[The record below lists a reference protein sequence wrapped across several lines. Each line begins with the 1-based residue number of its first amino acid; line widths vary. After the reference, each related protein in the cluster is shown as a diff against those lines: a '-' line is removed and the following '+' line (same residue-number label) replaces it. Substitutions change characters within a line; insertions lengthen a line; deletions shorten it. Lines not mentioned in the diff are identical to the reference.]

1 MMPDDYSADIE
12 TKGVVTVGGTVE
24 GSVEAA
30 GDRDWFAV
38 EFEAGRTYTIDL
50 RGSPTG
56 DGTLSD
62 PYLHGIY
69 DENGNPIDGT
79 LNDNGGTGNN
89 SRVTFTASD
98 AGTYYIVAGSIS
110 SHQGT
115 YQLEVR
121 DTTPPPDDFG
131 ATAAT
136 AGAIEVGGSVTGEIG
151 APRDFDWFALDAVAG
166 HTYVI
171 DLEGSE
177 TDAGTLANPQLRGLF
192 GAGSGRLP
200 GTTYDLD
207 GGEGLNSRMTWT
219 ASETGTVYVA
229 VRGHKDDTGT
239 YTLSVTD
246 TTPQDDFGD
255 TAATAGAIE
264 VGGSVTGEIG
274 APRDFDWF
282 ALDAVAGRTYVIDL
296 EGSETDAGTLADP
309 QVRGLFNAGG
319 RRLPGTTNDRDGGE
333 GLNSRM
339 TWTAGET
346 GTVYVAARGH
356 KDDTGTY
363 TLSVTDITP
372 QAQEQEQEAANGSPV
387 FGEAS
392 YAFELAENANGALFG
407 IALGEV
413 RATDP
418 DGDAVTYSIVSGAA
432 GRFAIDPETGAL
444 SYVGTGEDSES
455 GVPSYELTVRASD
468 GAAHSQVTVTV
479 TVTDVEEE
487 DLVASGQDGAN
498 RAPQFA
504 STSYAFTLDENVA
517 GVPLPV
523 SLGLVGATDADGDAV
538 TYSIVSGDAVRFA
551 IDAATGALSYA
562 GTGEDYES
570 GTRSYDLTVRASD
583 GAAHSDAA
591 VTVFVGDVDEDEDEF
606 AFSGQD
612 GANRAPQFAS
622 PSYAFTL
629 DENVAGVPLPV
640 SLGLVGATDADGDA
654 VTYSIVSGD
663 AVRFVIDAATGALS
677 YAGTGEDYESGTTS
691 YDLTVRASDGAAHS
705 DVTVTVFVGDVEEDE
720 DEFAFSG
727 QDGANRAPQFASPS
741 YAFAL
746 DENVAGVPVPVSLG
760 LVGATDA
767 DGDAVT
773 YSIVSGDAV
782 RFAIDAATGA
792 LSYAGTG
799 EDYESGTTSY
809 DLTVRASDGA
819 AHSDAAVTVFVG
831 DVEED
836 EEDLVSLG
844 QNASVSE
851 PGGRDLP
858 ANTTT
863 TGAVAVGGSATGRI
877 NYADDRDWFAVTL
890 EAGRTYLFD
899 MKGEETGHGTLYDPN
914 LYGVHDANGKLMPGT
929 PAKEYDWQHDSQ
941 VAFTPEVDG
950 TYYVVAGARHV
961 QVGVHYIGTYALSVT
976 DITNRAPDDFSAT
989 TSTSG
994 AVTVGGS
1001 AQGEIDHFGDSD
1013 WFAVT
1018 LVAGKTYRI
1027 DLKGTPTGSGTLRDP
1042 YLLGIRDTDGN
1053 LIAGTRNDD
1062 GGADNNSR
1070 VFFMVEED
1078 GVYYV
1083 MAGSN
1088 GHREGT
1094 YTLTVTETPDDYAA
1108 GTAASGT
1115 VAVGGSSTG
1124 EIDYRGDSD
1133 WFAVTLVAGKTYR
1146 IDLEGSPTDA
1156 GTLSDPHLRG
1166 IHDANGNL
1174 ISGTANDNA
1183 GADRNSRVF
1192 FVAAADGT
1200 HYVAV
1205 GASGDKE
1212 GTYTL
1217 SVTEIVDDY
1226 TAGKDTSGTVTVG
1239 MSTTGEIQ
1247 TPDDRDW
1254 FAVTLEANKTYR
1266 IDLEGRDTGGG
1277 TLTNPRLYGIHDA
1290 DGDLISGTANGNGG
1304 AGSNSRVD
1312 FVATEAATYYVATGS
1327 DGDLT
1332 GTYTLSVTD
1341 ITDGLPDD
1349 HTAGTDTSGTVT
1361 VGASAT
1367 GRIDYEDDRDW
1378 FKVTLVAGKTYRI
1391 DLEGSPTGDGTLSDP
1406 YLHGIHDANGDLV
1419 AGTTNN
1425 DGGVGSN
1432 SIVFLTATADA
1443 DHYVAAGAHGDK
1455 EGTYT
1460 LSVTE
1465 VADDYTAGT
1474 DTTGTVVVGGSATGT
1489 IEPPDD
1495 RDWFAVTLQ
1504 AGKTYR
1510 IDLKGSLTGDGTLSD
1525 PYLRGIHDASGDF
1538 IAGTTNYDG
1547 EGGAGRNSIVHFTAT
1562 ADATYY
1568 VAAGAGRD
1576 TAGTYTLSV
1585 TEVAD
1590 DYTAGTD
1597 TTGTVTVG
1605 GSATGKINY
1614 RLDRDWFAVTLEAD
1628 TTYRIDLEGS
1638 RTGSG
1643 TLSDP
1648 YLRGIHDA
1656 NGDLISGTTNDDGGT
1671 GRNSRVEFTATDD
1684 ATYYVAA
1691 GAFWIRHGTY
1701 TLSVE
1706 EVM

>member
-1 MMPDDYSADIE
+1 MPDDYSADIE
-12 TKGVVTVGGTVE
+12 TTGVATVGGIVE
-24 GSVEAA
+24 GAVDSA

-79 LNDNGGTGNN
+79 LNDNGGTGDN

-98 AGTYYIVAGSIS
+98 AGTYYIVAGSTS

-121 DTTPPPDDFG
+121 DTTPSPDDFG
-131 ATAAT
+131 DTAAT

-171 DLEGSE
+171 DLEGSG

-339 TWTAGET
+339 TWTASET

-468 GAAHSQVTVTV
+468 GALHSQVTVTV
-479 TVTDVEEE
+479 TVTDIEEDEE

-504 STSYAFTLDENVA
+504 SASYAFTLDENVA

-570 GTRSYDLTVRASD
+570 GTTSYDLTVRASD

-591 VTVFVGDVDEDEDEF
+591 
-606 AFSGQD
+606 
-612 GANRAPQFAS
+612 
-622 PSYAFTL
+622 
-629 DENVAGVPLPV
+629 
-640 SLGLVGATDADGDA
+640 
-654 VTYSIVSGD
+654 
-663 AVRFVIDAATGALS
+663 
-677 YAGTGEDYESGTTS
+677 
-691 YDLTVRASDGAAHS
+691 
-705 DVTVTVFVGDVEEDE
+705 VTVFVGDVEEDE

-819 AHSDAAVTVFVG
+819 AHSDVAVTVFVG
-831 DVEED
+831 DVEEED

-851 PGGRDLP
+851 PDGEDLP
-858 ANTTT
+858 DDDTT
-863 TGAVAVGGSATGRI
+863 TGVVAVGGSATGKVGF
-877 NYADDRDWFAVTL
+877 DGDRDWFKVTL
-890 EAGRTYLFD
+890 QAGTTYQIDLE
-899 MKGEETGHGTLYDPN
+899 GQVTGGGTLWDPSLHGVYDS
-914 LYGVHDANGKLMPGT
+914 GG
-929 PAKEYDWQHDSQ
+929 
-941 VAFTPEVDG
+941 
-950 TYYVVAGARHV
+950 
-961 QVGVHYIGTYALSVT
+961 
-976 DITNRAPDDFSAT
+976 DFIS
-989 TSTSG
+989 
-994 AVTVGGS
+994 
-1001 AQGEIDHFGDSD
+1001 
-1013 WFAVT
+1013 
-1018 LVAGKTYRI
+1018 
-1027 DLKGTPTGSGTLRDP
+1027 
-1042 YLLGIRDTDGN
+1042 
-1053 LIAGTRNDD
+1053 GTRNNN
-1062 GGADNNSR
+1062 GGTIVNSR
-1070 VFFMVEED
+1070 VFFTPED
-1078 GVYYV
+1078 T
-1083 MAGSN
+1083 
-1088 GHREGT
+1088 GT
-1094 YTLTVTETPDDYAA
+1094 HFV
-1108 GTAASGT
+1108 AASG
-1115 VAVGGSSTG
+1115 
-1124 EIDYRGDSD
+1124 
-1133 WFAVTLVAGKTYR
+1133 
-1146 IDLEGSPTDA
+1146 
-1156 GTLSDPHLRG
+1156 
-1166 IHDANGNL
+1166 NGN
-1174 ISGTANDNA
+1174 
-1183 GADRNSRVF
+1183 R
-1192 FVAAADGT
+1192 
-1200 HYVAV
+1200 
-1205 GASGDKE
+1205 K

-1217 SVTEIVDDY
+1217 SVTDITTGVTDDY
-1226 TAGKDTSGTVTVG
+1226 TAGTTTSGTVTVG
-1239 MSTTGEIQ
+1239 GSATGKIDYATDQ
-1247 TPDDRDW
+1247 DW

-1266 IDLEGRDTGGG
+1266 IDLEGSGSSAGTLRDPYLRGMYDANGIKIRGTTIDDGDRGNSLMYFTAEQGGTHYVSAGAGGGG
-1277 TLTNPRLYGIHDA
+1277 TGTYMLSVTEIVDDYAAGTETSGTVTVGGSATGGIDFWHDRDWFAVTLEAGRTYRIDLEGTWTDAGWLWDPYLRGVYDTNSARIAGTTDDNGGVQLNSRVDFTADESGTHYVSAGAYGNWRGTYRLSVTDITDGHPDDYTAGTDTSGTVVARFSTTGEIEFHGDRDWFAVELREGTTYRIDLEGWWTYAGTLRDPYLLGIHDA
-1290 DGDLISGTANGNGG
+1290 DGDLITGTAN
-1304 AGSNSRVD
+1304 D
-1312 FVATEAATYYVATGS
+1312 
-1327 DGDLT
+1327 
-1332 GTYTLSVTD
+1332 
-1341 ITDGLPDD
+1341 
-1349 HTAGTDTSGTVT
+1349 
-1361 VGASAT
+1361 
-1367 GRIDYEDDRDW
+1367 
-1378 FKVTLVAGKTYRI
+1378 
-1391 DLEGSPTGDGTLSDP
+1391 
-1406 YLHGIHDANGDLV
+1406 
-1419 AGTTNN
+1419 
-1425 DGGVGSN
+1425 DGG
-1432 SIVFLTATADA
+1432 
-1443 DHYVAAGAHGDK
+1443 HY
-1455 EGTYT
+1455 
-1460 LSVTE
+1460 
-1465 VADDYTAGT
+1465 
-1474 DTTGTVVVGGSATGT
+1474 
-1489 IEPPDD
+1489 
-1495 RDWFAVTLQ
+1495 
-1504 AGKTYR
+1504 
-1510 IDLKGSLTGDGTLSD
+1510 
-1525 PYLRGIHDASGDF
+1525 
-1538 IAGTTNYDG
+1538 
-1547 EGGAGRNSIVHFTAT
+1547 RNSQVTFTAT

-1568 VAAGAGRD
+1568 VAAGA
-1576 TAGTYTLSV
+1576 Y
-1585 TEVAD
+1585 
-1590 DYTAGTD
+1590 
-1597 TTGTVTVG
+1597 
-1605 GSATGKINY
+1605 
-1614 RLDRDWFAVTLEAD
+1614 LDGE
-1628 TTYRIDLEGS
+1628 
-1638 RTGSG
+1638 
-1643 TLSDP
+1643 
-1648 YLRGIHDA
+1648 
-1656 NGDLISGTTNDDGGT
+1656 
-1671 GRNSRVEFTATDD
+1671 
-1684 ATYYVAA
+1684 
-1691 GAFWIRHGTY
+1691 GTY